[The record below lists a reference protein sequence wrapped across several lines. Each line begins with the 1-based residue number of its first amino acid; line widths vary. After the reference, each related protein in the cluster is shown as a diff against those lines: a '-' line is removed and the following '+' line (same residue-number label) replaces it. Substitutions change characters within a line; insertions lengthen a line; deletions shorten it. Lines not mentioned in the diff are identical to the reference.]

1 MQSQNSNP
9 RSHSVTFHLDV
20 PLVDM
25 GSHPAPA
32 GCKSL
37 VSPSAGST
45 TPKAPHQPRGDW
57 LGPPLSPLCES
68 SGLLAPAPSQP
79 SLQVQP
85 KLHSGGDTPPPQ
97 TRPKEASSPRIFTAT
112 DTPQG
117 QHLASRSSSSVSR
130 TQAPSRHRRWVRVPA
145 PGWSPPLVSLCSL
158 VGLGLPRDFL
168 VDAEWSG
175 DPARSASGSGRRDP
189 PPAEPADP
197 RPSRRR
203 GLPRSVLNPL
213 GAKARTS
220 VGSGQGEQR
229 L

>member
-1 MQSQNSNP
+1 MSVPARGAQPRKPLINP
-9 RSHSVTFHLDV
+9 AETGWVLHFLLFASLPDSLL
-20 PLVDM
+20 PLP
-25 GSHPAPA
+25 HN
-32 GCKSL
+32 L
-37 VSPSAGST
+37 VCRFSPSCILEE
-45 TPKAPHQPRGDW
+45 TPR
-57 LGPPLSPLCES
+57 PPKPDQRR
-68 SGLLAPAPSQP
+68 LLAPEYSQRP
-79 SLQVQP
+79 
-85 KLHSGGDTPPPQ
+85 
-97 TRPKEASSPRIFTAT
+97 TRPRGSIWPAGPAAAF
-112 DTPQG
+112 QG
-117 QHLASRSSSSVSR
+117 HRP
-130 TQAPSRHRRWVRVPA
+130 PSRHRRWVRVPA